1 MLVVKERMHALSVS
15 QVVRVFPAALRHRLF
30 RRPEPEGL
38 HPRREGGEA
47 IKEKMAKT
55 ATAFCDE
62 GVIGT
67 SARDYLVQ
75 WAEGR
80 RPRQPRPSSYP
91 FLQHKWQH
99 EDLGHGQAARLP
111 ASSAVRPVHVAILG
125 VSGQVLPDTAE
136 EEADGGGL
144 SDVTGAILGLGDRAG
159 SVSAEETSSLSTQD
173 MHIHVL
179 PAPCKTKKQ
188 ADCLAACGQR
198 ADFS

>member
-1 MLVVKERMHALSVS
+1 MLFVKERMHSLSVS

-38 HPRREGGEA
+38 HPRREGGED
-47 IKEKMAKT
+47 IKEKIAKT
-55 ATAFCDE
+55 ATALCDE

-91 FLQHKWQH
+91 FLLHRWQH
-99 EDLGHGQAARLP
+99 EDPGQGQAARLP

-125 VSGQVLPDTAE
+125 VSGQVLPDTTE

-144 SDVTGAILGLGDRAG
+144 GDVGGILGLELGR
-159 SVSAEETSSLSTQD
+159 
-173 MHIHVL
+173 
-179 PAPCKTKKQ
+179 
-188 ADCLAACGQR
+188 
-198 ADFS
+198 